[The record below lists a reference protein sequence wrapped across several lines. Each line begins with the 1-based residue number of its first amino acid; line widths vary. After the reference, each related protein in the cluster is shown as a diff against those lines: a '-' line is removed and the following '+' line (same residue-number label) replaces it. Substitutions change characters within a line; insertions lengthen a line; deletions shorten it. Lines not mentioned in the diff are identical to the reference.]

1 VHLAIFILATL
12 GYFDY
17 RRAADDLRVLS
28 VLQEMAV
35 RGAQQV
41 DDREVAAFLVQDAS
55 GSIASVKWPH
65 SGAARSERYD
75 GVIPAGTVAIA
86 HTHPTYAPLP
96 SRGDVGQAMRIGL
109 PIYVITR
116 WSLYVVDPTSGT
128 CLALIEHKNWM
139 RSPRPA
145 AVQATRN

>member
-1 VHLAIFILATL
+1 MHLAIIILATV

-17 RRAADDLRVLS
+17 RRTADDLRVLGI
-28 VLQEMAV
+28 LQELAA

-41 DDREVAAFLVQDAS
+41 HDREVAAFLVQDA
-55 GSIASVKWPH
+55 GGFITCVMWPL
-65 SGAARSERYD
+65 SAAARSERYD

-96 SRGDVGQAMRIGL
+96 SRGDVGQARRIGL

-139 RSPRPA
+139 RSARPA
-145 AVQATRN
+145 VAQATRN